1 MARDDENG
9 LATAVGARLPGPETD
24 WMLWPAVRLRN
35 ETAWTGHIAFAH
47 WIIGALR
54 PRVFVELGTHSG
66 TSYGAFCEAVIRSG
80 APTKCYAV
88 DTWVGDSQAGRY
100 TDDIYNDLN
109 AFNLIRYS
117 SFSTLLRKTF
127 DAARDDVPDGSVDLL
142 HIDGLHTYEAVKH
155 DFDTWLPKLSDSA
168 VVLFH
173 DTQERQSDFG
183 VWRLWGEL
191 RQIYPGFEFTHSHGL
206 GVLQVGHD
214 LPGQVADLLALS
226 DAAEI
231 EKTRRLFEYLGARF
245 QIEVNFLKMQ
255 AEGKRLVER
264 LNRSEAETRR
274 LAAALAARGNKS

>member
-1 MARDDENG
+1 MAPDKPNDR
-9 LATAVGARLPGPETD
+9 ATAVVARLPGPETD

-35 ETAWTGHIAFAH
+35 ETAWIGHIAFAH

-66 TSYGAFCEAVIRSG
+66 TSYAAFCEAVIRSG
-80 APTKCYAV
+80 APTRCYAV
-88 DTWVGDSQAGRY
+88 DTWLGDPQAGRY

-109 AFNLIRYS
+109 AFNLVRYG

-127 DAARDDVPDGSVDLL
+127 DAARDDLADGSVDLL

-183 VWRLWGEL
+183 VWRLWSEL
-191 RQIYPGFEFTHSHGL
+191 RHSYRGFEFTHSHGL
-206 GVLQVGHD
+206 GVLQIGQN
-214 LPGQVADLLALS
+214 LPDPVADLLAL
-226 DAAEI
+226 DDEAEI
-231 EKTRRLFEYLGARF
+231 ASTRRLFEYLGARF
-245 QIEVNFLKMQ
+245 QTEVNFLKMQ
-255 AEGKRLVER
+255 AEGRRLVER

-274 LAAALAARGNKS
+274 LAAAQAARGPKP